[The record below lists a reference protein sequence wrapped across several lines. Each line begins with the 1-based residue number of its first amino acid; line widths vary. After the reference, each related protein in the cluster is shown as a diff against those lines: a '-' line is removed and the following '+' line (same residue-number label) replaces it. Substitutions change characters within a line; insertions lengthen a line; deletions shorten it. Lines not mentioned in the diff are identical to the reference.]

1 MVNADYRTAYVN
13 AQEVLLVVLTLSKK
27 FDSTL
32 NVLVVIPQL
41 FLPLF
46 RFERHL
52 LSPSPSGD
60 MNVKSDPPL
69 LNHSFNILLCVFK
82 NLVGLDTQVTTRYF
96 ARQSVGLVQS
106 HGRTSWC

>member
-52 LSPSPSGD
+52 LSPPPSGD

-69 LNHSFNILLCVFK
+69 LNHKLGVRLCIFK
-82 NLVGLDTQVTTRYF
+82 NLVGLDTQVTTPYF
-96 ARQSVGLVQS
+96 ARLSVGLVQLLD
-106 HGRTSWC
+106 RIFWC